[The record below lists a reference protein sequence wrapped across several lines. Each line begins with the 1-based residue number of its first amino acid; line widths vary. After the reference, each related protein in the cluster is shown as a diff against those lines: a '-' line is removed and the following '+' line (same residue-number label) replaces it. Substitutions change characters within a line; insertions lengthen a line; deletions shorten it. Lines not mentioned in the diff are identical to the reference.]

1 MRHHGRKNLLSIIL
15 GSIAASVSLYFL
27 VTRRTDLT
35 IVAASIFFCL
45 VCITDSLYGK
55 VPNLL
60 NGCLIVAGFFLCV
73 YSRGPAGALFSLSGL
88 ALGIV
93 LLLLPY
99 LMGGFGAG
107 DVKALGALGAL
118 IGPYDLLHVFVYMAF
133 FGGGLALLFNL
144 YNLLRTDFWIKLR
157 TGLYSV
163 RAYALTGDF
172 RNLGPGDTNKPRRL
186 VRFPYATAI
195 AFGYYTFITRGGV
208 L

>member
-1 MRHHGRKNLLSIIL
+1 MRQHGRKNLLNIIV
-15 GSIAASVSLYFL
+15 GSIAVSLSLTFL
-27 VTRRTDLT
+27 VIHRTDLS
-35 IVAASIFFCL
+35 IVAASIFFCFI
-45 VCITDSLYGK
+45 CITDSLYGK

-60 NGCLIVAGFFLCV
+60 NGCLIVAGFTLNI
-73 YSRGPAGALFSLSGL
+73 YNHGISGALHSLSGL
-88 ALGIV
+88 ALGIA

-133 FGGGLALLFNL
+133 FGGGLALL
-144 YNLLRTDFWIKLR
+144 YNLLATSFLKKLQ
-157 TGLYSV
+157 TGWLSV
-163 RAYALTGDF
+163 KAYALTGDF
-172 RNLGPGDTNKPRRL
+172 RNLAPGETAAIRRQL

-195 AFGYYTFITRGGV
+195 AFGYYAFLSWGGV